1 MASELSRWEIVD
13 VKCFENQLED
23 AEKCVKENEK
33 ITKLQARGAKRAS
46 TFFIYN
52 DRPIFTKDIKEP
64 DKDMFVEIS
73 KYIEKH
79 KILDLLKD

>member
-1 MASELSRWEIVD
+1 MKL
-13 VKCFENQLED
+13 EN
-23 AEKCVKENEK
+23 AEKCVKESEK

-52 DRPIFTKDIKEP
+52 DRQIFTKDVKDQE
-64 DKDMFVEIS
+64 KDMFVEIS